1 MSVHIYATD
10 RLTGRHL
17 LLHEFGPEARGA
29 KQIGGDLAVL
39 CAETGNP
46 LLTVHEG
53 EWDMAL
59 VMDDH
64 GGTHIEA
71 PRRPAAT
78 PAPAQQS
85 FAMPG

>member
-1 MSVHIYATD
+1 VSVHIYATD

-17 LLHEFGPEARGA
+17 LIHEFGPEARGA

-39 CAETGNP
+39 CAETGTA

-59 VMDDH
+59 VMDAS
-64 GGTHIEA
+64 GATHIEA
-71 PRRPAAT
+71 PRRPI
-78 PAPAQQS
+78 PAPMPAPQS